1 MNGLF
6 ELLDDINGKKRQEQ
20 ALALRIGDKV
30 WIVSEDTEKPNGYII
45 EENKVNEV
53 CSKGFFIS
61 LFCPPSDDLGEYVLY
76 EQIGKTVFFDKQGA
90 EKCVEQKRVEA
101 HIHCEDKRHFAKHTV
116 LHIVIHILFHL
127 VLHGVL
133 EKFIH

>member
-1 MNGLF
+1 MPHKIVACPFCGGNEF
-6 ELLDDINGKKRQEQ
+6 EYEEIIGGYLHQYRVVCKTCEARGQ
-20 ALALRIGDKV
+20 A
-30 WIVSEDTEKPNGYII
+30 
-45 EENKVNEV
+45 
-53 CSKGFFIS
+53 KGT
-61 LFCPPSDDLGEYVLY
+61 
-76 EQIGKTVFFDKQGA
+76 KA
-90 EKCVEQKRVEA
+90 AARNAWNKRVEA